1 MFNYTPNFEVEMIEK
16 IFEELR
22 DIGIVRSRDQFS
34 AEWLGREKGY
44 LRSLQSKNR
53 RPSTKVLA
61 TCAVRLLKNADQLN
75 TADAAIAKA
84 KSAELRRL
92 ANSCFAQILD
102 EGLRG

>member
-1 MFNYTPNFEVEMIEK
+1 MIEK

-34 AEWLGREKGY
+34 AEWLGREKSY
-44 LRSLQSKNR
+44 LRGLQAKNR
-53 RPSTKVLA
+53 KPSVAVLA
-61 TCAVRLLKNADQLN
+61 VCGARLLKNAEQLN
-75 TADAAIAKA
+75 KADAAIAKA

-92 ANSCFAQILD
+92 ATSCFEQILD

>member
-1 MFNYTPNFEVEMIEK
+1 MIEK

-34 AEWLGREKGY
+34 AEWLGREKSY
-44 LRSLQSKNR
+44 LRGLQAKKR
-53 RPSTKVLA
+53 KPSVAVLA
-61 TCAVRLLKNADQLN
+61 TCAARLVRNAEQLGRV
-75 TADAAIAKA
+75 DASIAKA

>member
-1 MFNYTPNFEVEMIEK
+1 MIEK

-34 AEWLGREKGY
+34 AEWLGREKSY
-44 LRSLQSKNR
+44 LRGLQAKNR
-53 RPSTKVLA
+53 KPSVAVLA
-61 TCAVRLLKNADQLN
+61 TCAARLVKSADHLSK
-75 TADAAIAKA
+75 ADAAIAKA

-92 ANSCFAQILD
+92 ANTCFEQILD

>member
-1 MFNYTPNFEVEMIEK
+1 MIEK

-34 AEWLGREKGY
+34 AEWLGREKSY

-53 RPSTKVLA
+53 KPSIAVLA
-61 TCAVRLLKNADQLN
+61 TCAARLVKGAEQLSK
-75 TADAAIAKA
+75 TDAAMAKA

-92 ANSCFAQILD
+92 ATNCFEQILD
-102 EGLRG
+102 EGLRR